1 MFVAPKYK
9 IARILCSAAMVRSG
23 VIGDGRVLP
32 DANHTGSSII
42 QKSLS
47 LCTAIA
53 AVSVIIISSSVI
65 SNLRPFCDK

>member
-1 MFVAPKYK
+1 MFVVPKYK
-9 IARILCSAAMVRSG
+9 IARTLCSAAVARKCS
-23 VIGDGRVLP
+23 IGDGRVLP
-32 DANHTGSSII
+32 AANQIGSSII

-53 AVSVIIISSSVI
+53 AVSVMIISSSVI